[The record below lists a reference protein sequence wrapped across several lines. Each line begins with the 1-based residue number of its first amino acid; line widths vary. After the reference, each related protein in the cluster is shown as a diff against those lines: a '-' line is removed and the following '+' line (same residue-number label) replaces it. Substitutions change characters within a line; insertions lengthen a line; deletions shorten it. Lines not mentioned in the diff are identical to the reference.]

1 MAIIRGQTECSVC
14 SKVILILPVAA
25 CLLFAISVRA
35 QSSEMNQS
43 YETAIASLSENSE
56 RSRVASAI
64 AVLESAGTKAFPALL
79 AHLEDTTKASSTFQR
94 AEMEVDASG
103 NATLH
108 HPTIGEACFDLIQNQ
123 VEGNW
128 PKAYRQYYVLL
139 PGNVA
144 SWWQSRKDKSL
155 SELQIETAQASL
167 AQARQHRGQP
177 QYSADAV
184 RFLEAHLKE
193 VSGAK
198 K

>member
-1 MAIIRGQTECSVC
+1 M
-14 SKVILILPVAA
+14 
-25 CLLFAISVRA
+25 
-35 QSSEMNQS
+35 
-43 YETAIASLSENSE
+43 
-56 RSRVASAI
+56 ASAI

-94 AEMEVDASG
+94 AVMEIDASG

-128 PKAYRQYYVLL
+128 PKAYRQYYVLS
-139 PGNVA
+139 PGNVV

-155 SELQIETAQASL
+155 PELQIETARASL

>member
-1 MAIIRGQTECSVC
+1 MAIIRGQIECSVF

-25 CLLFAISVRA
+25 CFVFAISVRA

-94 AEMEVDASG
+94 AVMEVDPSG

-128 PKAYRQYYVLL
+128 PKAYRQYYVLS
-139 PGNVA
+139 PGNVV
-144 SWWQSRKDKSL
+144 SWWQSRRDRSL
-155 SELQIETAQASL
+155 QELKIETARASL